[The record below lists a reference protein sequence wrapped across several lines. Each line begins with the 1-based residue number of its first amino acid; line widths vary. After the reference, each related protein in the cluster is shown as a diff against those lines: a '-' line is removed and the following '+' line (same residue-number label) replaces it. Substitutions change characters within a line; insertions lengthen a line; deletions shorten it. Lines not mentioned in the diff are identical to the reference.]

1 MVSLRQPNCGAMFR
15 GMQTEPIS
23 PVNTPHPSL
32 RIGDR
37 APNFRARSTL
47 GDVSLADYRGRW
59 LMFFSHP
66 GDFTPVCTSEFVAI
80 ARAADRFAAM
90 DCALLGLSVDSLYSH
105 LAWVRSIRDSFGV
118 TVPFPIVED
127 PSMAIGRAYGMIDE
141 TARDASSI
149 RSTYFINPEG
159 IIRSIV
165 WYPANVG
172 RSVEELLRLLAALRQ
187 TEDGSVMSPEGW
199 RPGDALLMS
208 PVQTQ
213 AEVLAETRPEQP
225 WFCRK
230 AEK

>member
-1 MVSLRQPNCGAMFR
+1 MQNEPN
-15 GMQTEPIS
+15 S
-23 PVNTPHPSL
+23 PVNSPRPSL

-80 ARAADRFAAM
+80 AQAADRFAAL

-105 LAWVRSIRDSFGV
+105 LAWVRSIHETFGV

-141 TARDASSI
+141 TAGDASSI

-159 IIRSIV
+159 IIRAVI

-172 RSVEELLRLLAALRQ
+172 RSVEELLRLLAALKQ
-187 TEDGSVMSPEGW
+187 TEDQPLMTPEGW
-199 RPGDALLMS
+199 QPGDAMLQ
-208 PVQTQ
+208 PPPQTQ
-213 AEVLAETRPEQP
+213 ADVFRDIPAGQA

-230 AEK
+230 AGK